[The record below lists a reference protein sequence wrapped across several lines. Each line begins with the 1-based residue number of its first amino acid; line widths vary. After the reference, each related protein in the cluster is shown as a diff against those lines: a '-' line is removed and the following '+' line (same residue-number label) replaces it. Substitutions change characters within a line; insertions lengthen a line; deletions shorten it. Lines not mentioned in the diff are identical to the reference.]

1 MSGNAK
7 FSLLALV
14 FFLNSCATAE
24 YRMVKG
30 ECARDAHQQIPYKE
44 EIKIQTLY
52 RTVKTPVGSNC
63 GIQANGSTK
72 CDKN

>member
-1 MSGNAK
+1 MSRNAK
-7 FSLLALV
+7 FILLVLV

-30 ECARDAHQQIPYKE
+30 ECARDAFQQIPYKE

-52 RTVKTPVGSNC
+52 KTVKTPVGTNC
-63 GIQANGSTK
+63 GHTGKWI
-72 CDKN
+72 DKM